1 MLWQLEN
8 TPQDMDDPQPVYL
21 SMRCIRCR
29 GENHINLQEVEVY
42 KHIFFNRKYGNLL
55 PTSQMQ
61 YED

>member
-1 MLWQLEN
+1 
-8 TPQDMDDPQPVYL
+8 MDDPQPVYL